1 MSCENTCTK
10 PEENKGL
17 GEAIKRANY
26 ALEEATKLGHDL
38 LALPNDW
45 TTHDLEKFAPSRRR
59 ARGEMSTTHTASFA
73 AYVRQAEEVGTTV
86 FVNPRSMTAVAVINM
101 GTPDMPNHCD
111 NKATLEA
118 QKTAAYVELMDFCT
132 SNRSQASVAEWLEDH
147 AHHIVGVEAS
157 EGARIDLKPAIQAIR
172 KITVEAMRKLETDVQ
187 TLSTSRSAFES
198 AQIKSKDSLPV
209 PEGILYSCAPYH
221 GLSERT
227 FRLRLTISTAQD
239 KPQIRASIVGLEAIR
254 EEIAVEFADNVSEA
268 FNPNLP
274 VIDAP
279 EDGAIEGVLVGSSHI
294 PVLIGS
300 YVAK

>member
-17 GEAIKRANY
+17 GEAIKEANL
-26 ALEEATKLGHDL
+26 AVEEATKMYGI

-45 TTHDLEKFAPSRRR
+45 TAHDLEKFSSTRRR
-59 ARGEMSTTHTASFA
+59 SRGEMSTTHTESFA
-73 AYVRQAEEVGTTV
+73 AYVRQHEEVGTTV
-86 FVNPRSMTAVAVINM
+86 FVNAHCMKAVAVINM
-101 GTPDMPNHCD
+101 GTPHEPNHCD
-111 NKATLEA
+111 NRATLEA

-209 PEGILYSCAPYH
+209 PEAILFSCAPYH
-221 GLSERT
+221 GLIERT

-254 EEIAVEFADNVSEA
+254 EEIAVEFAEKVSLA

-274 VIDAP
+274 ILAAP
-279 EDGAIEGVLVGSSHI
+279 EDGAIEGVMVGSSHI